1 MTVRAMTRE
10 ASTMGTL
17 NLQSGNPWA
26 VLDAG
31 LWFVFVVWAIAL
43 HLCRDEPRGRHDPWE
58 RSDAW

>member
-1 MTVRAMTRE
+1 MTRE
-10 ASTMGTL
+10 AITMGTL
-17 NLQSGNPWA
+17 NLQSGNPWV

-43 HLCRDEPRGRHDPWE
+43 HLCRDEPQNRHDPWE